1 MPVLPFGND
10 PFKVPLL
17 PGGGMGMLAP
27 GGGMGMPAPPPLKTS
42 VTELIKNPTRVVLM
56 KVQR

>member
-1 MPVLPFGND
+1 
-10 PFKVPLL
+10 
-17 PGGGMGMLAP
+17 MGMPAP
-27 GGGMGMPAPPPLKTS
+27 GGGMGMPAPPPPKTS

>member
-1 MPVLPFGND
+1 
-10 PFKVPLL
+10 
-17 PGGGMGMLAP
+17 MGMPAPP
-27 GGGMGMPAPPPLKTS
+27 GGGMGMPAPPPPKTS